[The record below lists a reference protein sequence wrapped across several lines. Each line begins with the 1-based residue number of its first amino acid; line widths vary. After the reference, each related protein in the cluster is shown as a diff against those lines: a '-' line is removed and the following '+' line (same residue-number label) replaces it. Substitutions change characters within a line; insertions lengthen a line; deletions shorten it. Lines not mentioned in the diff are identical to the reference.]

1 MSEQTTSRRDFLKTT
16 TAAAVGTGVAG
27 WGLIPGA
34 YAQGSD
40 EIRIGLIGTGGRG
53 TGAVADVFKGHPQGG
68 IRLVAMG
75 DVFAD
80 RVADSRKRLAEQH
93 GEAATV
99 RDDHVFTGFDAYEKV
114 LATDIN
120 YVILATPPGFRPQHL
135 EAAIAAGKHIFT
147 EKPIAVDAPGVRKV
161 MALADE
167 AAAKNLCIIAGT
179 QRRHQHGYVDTMQR
193 IHDGAIGDVV
203 AARCYW
209 NQGFLWKRDRQASW
223 SDMEWQ
229 LRNWLYFTWLS
240 GDHIVEQH
248 IHNIDVVNWA
258 KQGHPVRA
266 MGMGGRQVRTDK
278 AYGHIF
284 DHFAIDYEYA
294 DGTHLMSMCR
304 QIDGCAN
311 SVSEALVGTKGTCQ
325 VDRYEIRG
333 ATRWKGERDPISPY
347 VQEHIDL
354 IAHIRKGEKVNELK
368 QVAESTMTAIMG
380 RESAYTGKA
389 LTWDEALNATES
401 IVPTTLAMGPIPTPP
416 VPMPGSSS

>member
-34 YAQGSD
+34 YAQGSG

-68 IRLVAMG
+68 IRLVAIG

-80 RVADSRKRLAEQH
+80 RLADSRKRLAEQH

-99 RDDHVFTGFDAYEKV
+99 RDDHAFSGFDAFEKV

-120 YVILATPPGFRPQHL
+120 YVILASPPGFRPQHL

-161 MALADE
+161 LTLAE
-167 AAAKNLCIIAGT
+167 QASAKNLCVVAGT
-179 QRRHQHGYVDTMQR
+179 QRRHQHGYLDTMRR
-193 IHDGAIGDVV
+193 IHDGAIGDIV

-248 IHNIDVVNWA
+248 IHNIDVINWA
-258 KQGHPVRA
+258 K
-266 MGMGGRQVRTDK
+266 
-278 AYGHIF
+278 
-284 DHFAIDYEYA
+284 
-294 DGTHLMSMCR
+294 
-304 QIDGCAN
+304 
-311 SVSEALVGTKGTCQ
+311 
-325 VDRYEIRG
+325 
-333 ATRWKGERDPISPY
+333 
-347 VQEHIDL
+347 
-354 IAHIRKGEKVNELK
+354 
-368 QVAESTMTAIMG
+368 
-380 RESAYTGKA
+380 
-389 LTWDEALNATES
+389 
-401 IVPTTLAMGPIPTPP
+401 
-416 VPMPGSSS
+416 